1 MTVETF
7 DYKNHGVPI
16 FSKHEWMFDV
26 EKRSIYYPD
35 FCFDVIITYRN
46 PRNTEEIRKVRVHR
60 NVTQMENFMWSQL
73 SLNDIELKEME
84 RLREFLT
91 MNPTL
96 IYWDLVL
103 GFYHSLGWKSIFE
116 KKNISLEVIDSSI
129 LRTKVYLGIYR
140 WKGLILKLYR
150 INPENNPKY
159 SRGLLGLTKAEIVTP
174 ILYLK
179 GSKKEERTLIN
190 IVKMQQRIRKF
201 IVDGFWNDM
210 QLTMAR
216 KLIARDPWIHPW
228 KGNDADLKGAMLLE
242 ESELTKREK
251 MTPQK
256 YREILQTAL
265 NDLFWVSNHGVS
277 SGRED

>member
-1 MTVETF
+1 MLDGMTVETF

-35 FCFDVIITYRN
+35 FCFDAIITYRN

-60 NVTQMENFMWSQL
+60 NVTQLENFLWCQL
-73 SLNDIELKEME
+73 RLDEIEHRELD
-84 RLREFLT
+84 RLQEFID
-91 MNPTL
+91 MKPTL

-201 IVDGFWNDM
+201 IVDEFWNDM

-228 KGNDADLKGAMLLE
+228 KGNDADLKGAMLLGE
-242 ESELTKREK
+242 TELTKREK
-251 MTPQK
+251 STPKK
-256 YREILQTAL
+256 YEAILRETIK
-265 NDLFWVSNHGVS
+265 DLFG
-277 SGRED
+277 